1 MIKNLFFS
9 ILFMSVIISCQR
21 EQEVTPKSINSAKIN
36 RTARVRAAC
45 NNSTYV
51 TDFLQHPKAQ
61 NIYTAHSNQWF
72 MLGAEMPITWNPSVV
87 NGSEV
92 MIVVD
97 NGSQV
102 IFWEYVQNTG
112 TYNVMI
118 PDHSTTE
125 DHHITISSPSS
136 CVFENAY
143 FHVYRD

>member
-1 MIKNLFFS
+1 
-9 ILFMSVIISCQR
+9 
-21 EQEVTPKSINSAKIN
+21 
-36 RTARVRAAC
+36 
-45 NNSTYV
+45 
-51 TDFLQHPKAQ
+51 
-61 NIYTAHSNQWF
+61 